1 MGLIV
6 SLIVTLHC
14 CCIVDEAMQI
24 SIMVKGRM
32 LLARCVFVRSA
43 QCCVRFPSR
52 KTCEN
57 LIQVTCA
64 RTQLLLGYPFYR
76 LVSLFG
82 ESEGLNRWCLWQRDC
97 VDPLARSASWITID
111 KPIVLVMVHCRVMW
125 SMPIIP
131 QTAEKEENFKNAH
144 QFSLK
149 QWVGRHSR
157 RSRVWSASPYAFCK

>member
-1 MGLIV
+1 MGI
-6 SLIVTLHC
+6 IVTLHC

-24 SIMVKGRM
+24 SIIVKGRM
-32 LLARCVFVRSA
+32 LLARCFFVRSA
-43 QCCVRFPSR
+43 QCVRFPPR

-125 SMPIIP
+125 SIPIIP

-157 RSRVWSASPYAFCK
+157 RSRVRSASPYTFYK